1 MTNPTAELMPLAN
14 PAAKASP
21 KQSPS
26 AAPLL
31 EVMDAFANGLAC
43 WKMSL

>member
-1 MTNPTAELMPLAN
+1 MTNPTAELT
-14 PAAKASP
+14 AKASP